1 MGNICDELLNLDKT
15 DTLQMYNDVLD
26 KSNKMYK
33 TSMNTYFN
41 FKNQTNDEKSIKK
54 NLMKH

>member
-15 DTLQMYNDVLD
+15 DTLQMYNYVLD
-26 KSNKMYK
+26 KSNKIYK
-33 TSMNTYFN
+33 ISMNTYFN
-41 FKNQTNDEKSIKK
+41 FKNQTNDEKLIKK

>member
-15 DTLQMYNDVLD
+15 DTLQMYNYVLD
-26 KSNKMYK
+26 KSNKIYK
-33 TSMNTYFN
+33 ISMNTYFN

>member
-1 MGNICDELLNLDKT
+1 MGNICDELFNLDKT
-15 DTLQMYNDVLD
+15 DALQMYNDVLD

-33 TSMNTYFN
+33 TSINTYFN